1 MLETT
6 IRVAVVDDDFM
17 IARLHGKFI
26 ESIPNYELIGITN
39 NYEQTLRL
47 VRDLQPDLLL
57 LDVYMPDQ
65 SGIELLRTI
74 RAENSPCDVI
84 LITAAKELEV
94 IEEGFRLGIFDYLI
108 KPFDLNW
115 LQKSLEKYLQ
125 FKTRLTKS
133 NTDSVDQMVIDD
145 LKKLRSFTHSM
156 NQLQQKGI
164 DLRTLERIQ
173 HCLVHAKRFMS
184 AEEVAKS
191 AGVSRTTARNYLVYL
206 VEEGHVEEQLLY
218 GKVGRPLRVYRVK

>member
-1 MLETT
+1 
-6 IRVAVVDDDFM
+6 M

-26 ESIPNYELIGITN
+26 ESIPNYQLIGIAN
-39 NYEQTLRL
+39 NCEQTLSL
-47 VRDLQPDLLL
+47 VKDLRPDLLL

-108 KPFDLNW
+108 KPFDLNR

-125 FKTRLTKS
+125 FKTRLSIS
-133 NTDSVDQMVIDD
+133 NTDRVNQIVIDD
-145 LKKLRSFTHSM
+145 LKKLRSVTDSM

-173 HCLVHAKRFMS
+173 HCLAHANGFLS

-191 AGVSRTTARNYLVYL
+191 AGVSRSTARHYLVYL
-206 VEEGHVEEQLLY
+206 VEEGNVEEQLLY
-218 GKVGRPLRVYRVK
+218 GKVGRPLRVYRSK